1 MSKKR
6 GNRMSSSNK
15 PVVKI
20 ARTTANAV
28 QINATTVHAPVKVAG
43 AKRVAAVAEAPNAK
57 RQMVKSPVASSTQVK
72 IASQKPAA
80 AAVKRPASTSGASV
94 AEAAP
99 KKVKVAKEEEEELHS
114 EERSVE
120 TDDGEDLE
128 GFIVNSDEEEDI
140 EEGDAAEVEDED
152 EFTLET
158 YKKEMEDIKKM
169 FGSRLKK

>member
-1 MSKKR
+1 MNLFASLHTTTLASK
-6 GNRMSSSNK
+6 
-15 PVVKI
+15 
-20 ARTTANAV
+20 
-28 QINATTVHAPVKVAG
+28 ATVT
-43 AKRVAAVAEAPNAK
+43 
-57 RQMVKSPVASSTQVK
+57 STH
-72 IASQKPAA
+72 
-80 AAVKRPASTSGASV
+80 T
-94 AEAAP
+94 AP

-140 EEGDAAEVEDED
+140 EEGDADEVEDED